1 MDNKCKIYELVV
13 ERCKNVS
20 INDFIFKKSFGID
33 ATEISKK
40 TNIKRSNVSAILN
53 MLVREKKLVKII
65 SRPVYFIH
73 RDKLKEILG
82 YYIDEKI
89 YLKDLIKYA
98 INRGKVDE
106 STFESV
112 IGYNGSIKEQ
122 IEQAKAAVLYPP
134 NGLHTL
140 IIGPSGSGKSFLAE
154 AMYNFRLK
162 AGLGGNFEVF
172 NCADYYNNPEL
183 INSYIFGHVKGSY
196 TGADSD
202 RIGLVEKANGGIL
215 FLDEVHRLHPES
227 QEMLFYLLDKGLY
240 YRLGDSNKR
249 KANIMLIA
257 ATTEDVDSFLLKSFL
272 RRIPVVI
279 QIPPLEKRSKE
290 ERIDILVNLFS
301 SEAKRIKTNII
312 VYPSVVI
319 NLINASFEGNIGEL
333 KSIIQVLC
341 SKAFLRRYNNDT
353 KFLKIDFSLLDNKFK
368 NFICENKIDEFLII
382 LKNGREKWI
391 KKYDFYEIIIDQ
403 LRSINKDEDKISKI
417 FIEDIINKYIDD
429 LLVNLIEN

>member
-1 MDNKCKIYELVV
+1 MNNKFKIYELVV
-13 ERCKNVS
+13 EKCKNIN
-20 INDFIFKKSFGID
+20 INDFVLKKSFGID
-33 ATEISKK
+33 ATEISEK

-53 MLVREKKLVKII
+53 MLVKEKKLVKII
-65 SRPVYFIH
+65 SRPVYFIN

-82 YYIDEKI
+82 YYTDEKI

-98 INRGKVDE
+98 VNRGKIDE

-240 YRLGDSNKR
+240 YRLGDSNER

-257 ATTEDVDSFLLKSFL
+257 ATTEEVDSFLLKSFL
-272 RRIPVVI
+272 RRIPIII
-279 QIPPLEKRSKE
+279 QIPPLEKRSKQ

-368 NFICENKIDEFLII
+368 NFICKNKIDEFLII